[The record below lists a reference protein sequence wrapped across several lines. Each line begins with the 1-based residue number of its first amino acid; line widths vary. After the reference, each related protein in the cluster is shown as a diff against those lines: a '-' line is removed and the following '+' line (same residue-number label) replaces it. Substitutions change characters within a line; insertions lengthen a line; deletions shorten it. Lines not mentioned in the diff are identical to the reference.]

1 MQPLRHSSDKSS
13 FPRKVTHFIFSD
25 RDVPYNNLGSTL
37 KLATAI
43 VAKKTYSA
51 ICNPCGPIVA
61 IKVPFQ
67 EK

>member
-1 MQPLRHSSDKSS
+1 
-13 FPRKVTHFIFSD
+13 
-25 RDVPYNNLGSTL
+25 L

-43 VAKKTYSA
+43 VAEKTYSA